1 MSGSSLGTSTSEGRF
16 KLAISGVRGG
26 LGGVIAFF
34 SPEGVDV
41 DSLTAPPIG
50 SEGVED
56 SSRVSCALFV
66 VAFEAGVETPPIGS
80 TGGIS
85 FVGVEVGALV
95 ATGFPP
101 PIGSG
106 STDSAGSRARAVTE
120 VKARKRK
127 TL

>member
-34 SPEGVDV
+34 SAEGVDV
-41 DSLTAPPIG
+41 DSLTVPPIG

-56 SSRVSCALFV
+56 SSTVSCALFV
-66 VAFEAGVETPPIGS
+66 VVSEAGRAAPPIGS
-80 TGGIS
+80 VTGIS
-85 FVGVEVGALV
+85 FAEVEVGELV

-101 PIGSG
+101 PMGSG
-106 STDSAGSRARAVTE
+106 STGSRAGAVIDVRTSM
-120 VKARKRK
+120 RKI
-127 TL
+127 LCFM